1 MREDSVSAGEDAMQC
16 HEGFAERVKLRRVGR
31 KALEVGYTVE
41 VLVKGLQQLGA
52 GVDALLKGGVHLVS
66 TTRGRPNEAAP
77 AAYVHSLE
85 HNFLSLLAPAL
96 RNP

>member
-1 MREDSVSAGEDAMQC
+1 MREDGVSTAEDAMES
-16 HEGFAERVKLRRVGR
+16 HERLAEGVNLCRVGR
-31 KALEVGYTVE
+31 EGVEVGYTVK

-77 AAYVHSLE
+77 AAYVHSLD
-85 HNFLSLLAPAL
+85 HNFLSLWRPAL
-96 RNP
+96 RNH

>member
-1 MREDSVSAGEDAMQC
+1 MREDSVSAGEDAVQC
-16 HEGFAERVKLRRVGR
+16 HERLAEGVNLCRVGR
-31 KALEVGYTVE
+31 EGVEVGYTVE
-41 VLVKGLQQLGA
+41 VLVEGLQQLGA
-52 GVDALLKGGVHLVS
+52 GLDALWKGGVHLVS
-66 TTRGRPNEAAP
+66 TTRGRPNQAAP